1 MRQIWSEKLSF
12 RLENP
17 TKPHDRQAWAVYKAK
32 ALLRKTLRNPANV
45 LAWGMSSVWNLQ
57 NLNVSQKQMAD
68 TFCYDIMQKITP
80 GNSRLSRNG
89 VVLKKEMVLW
99 MSALAFVNELAPENT
114 YKILMNG
121 VDASCR
127 LSGRSEC
134 GRGDR

>member
-1 MRQIWSEKLSF
+1 
-12 RLENP
+12 
-17 TKPHDRQAWAVYKAK
+17 
-32 ALLRKTLRNPANV
+32 
-45 LAWGMSSVWNLQ
+45 MSSVWNLQ

-68 TFCYDIMQKITP
+68 TLCYDIMQKITP